1 MRVESR
7 SAVQPRKR
15 QGPDILQLV
24 EVRQGNVRGVQ
35 AQILSRPQS
44 PHVVSAKATGGD
56 ADMEQ
61 RSQFSG
67 RHEEGQR
74 LDAGDT
80 EARGIARRAA
90 AAPRW
95 TRAVAGGCVRPG
107 KAISCDQEVQL
118 ALGGGRRTVA

>member
-7 SAVQPRKR
+7 SAVQSRKR

-35 AQILSRPQS
+35 AQRPQS
-44 PHVVSAKATGGD
+44 PHVVSAKAMGGD
-56 ADMEQ
+56 ADMKQ
-61 RSQFSG
+61 AITFSG

-74 LDAGDT
+74 INAGDT
-80 EARGIARRAA
+80 EGLARDAQRR
-90 AAPRW
+90 R
-95 TRAVAGGCVRPG
+95 RPGHELWLEVCGRLG